1 MKTTKNTD
9 SGIGERQ
16 VAGELFSEI
25 GVMGVVGLAGRQIVR
40 HRIDCIGQVGEAP
53 GDRLDAHQR
62 REIVS
67 VAEFLAEI
75 PLNRKTLY
83 NSIRLGEIPG
93 VRRVCGRILIHRPT
107 VIEWF
112 RTGQGAVPRSR
123 RKS

>member
-9 SGIGERQ
+9 SGIGEPQ

-25 GVMGVVGLAGRQIVR
+25 GVMGVVGDG
-40 HRIDCIGQVGEAP
+40 
-53 GDRLDAHQR
+53 DAHQR

>member
-1 MKTTKNTD
+1 VREDAGNMKTTKNTD
-9 SGIGERQ
+9 SGIGEPQ

-25 GVMGVVGLAGRQIVR
+25 GVMGVVGDG
-40 HRIDCIGQVGEAP
+40 
-53 GDRLDAHQR
+53 DAHQR